1 MSGGPIATVG
11 SMHICPMLNPGVPPP
26 PHVGGPVTGPG
37 VPTVLAAGKPVAVV
51 GDMCTCMGPP
61 DTIVA
66 GEATVLA
73 AGKPV
78 ATTGSMTAHGGSIID
93 GEPTILVGTGTS
105 AKTVITPIEDIPF
118 PNTNITLTALAA
130 ISGRSK
136 KLKEAKEKI
145 EKVKKEAQKQGYLG
159 SFNFS
164 L

>member
-1 MSGGPIATVG
+1 MPNVKPWSTT
-11 SMHICPMLNPGVPPP
+11 P

-61 DTIVA
+61 DTIVE
-66 GEATVLA
+66 GVPTVLA

-118 PNTNITLTALAA
+118 PKINATLTALAA

-145 EKVKKEAQKQGYLG
+145 EQVKKEAKKQGYLG